1 MAELLALQELKSH
14 LNLTRPMD
22 DAELRIHLEAAVE
35 IIDGYCGPTAER
47 PVTVVVTGSP
57 IVLSVL
63 PVLTLTSITP
73 AGAGSPADLTGV
85 TVGADGTIFG
95 YAPGR
100 GARTTVAYQAG
111 RATAPASL
119 KMAAMLIAAHSWR
132 TQKGPTPRSGL
143 QATDDD
149 VVIVGSTFAIPRK
162 AWEYMQQFTAPAF
175 A

>member
-63 PVLTLTSITP
+63 PVLTLTSITGA
-73 AGAGSPADLTGV
+73 AGGSISLTGV

-100 GARTTVAYQAG
+100 GARTTVVYQAG